1 MVPRLL
7 DGSVVTTAHL
17 ELVPLLFPISMTCTQ
32 PGFPAAE
39 MNDFMYEL
47 EARPGVLDVTVFH
60 GFPWADISIVGASVV
75 VTTNNDPALAAAV
88 GREAGQWLWDHRHMF
103 EATISSDGV
112 VHDVL
117 SDVHTAESA
126 IRAALAIVAA
136 TDKAGERLGPV
147 CINETAD
154 NCGGGA
160 PGDAT
165 LLLSALL
172 AADLPA
178 GTACFGWIY
187 DPAVLEQCF
196 EAGVG
201 ATVDI
206 SLGGKADASL
216 GGAPIEASATVRVL
230 TDGIWPARE
239 GSVGWGPGSTRS
251 LGRMARI
258 DIAGVDVLIA
268 ASRSQVFDEGAFTL
282 AGLDIT
288 TYKICGVKSST
299 HFRAGWAPIS
309 RAILTA
315 DEPGW
320 TSNDLAT
327 FQLMRTKPAVRWPV
341 DDRAAY
347 PPPSAAAR
355 L

>member
-1 MVPRLL
+1 
-7 DGSVVTTAHL
+7 
-17 ELVPLLFPISMTCTQ
+17 
-32 PGFPAAE
+32 
-39 MNDFMYEL
+39 
-47 EARPGVLDVTVFH
+47 VLDVTVFH
-60 GFPWADISIVGASVV
+60 GFPVSSQAICRCFKLVILGFVTDCVCLQWADISIVGASIV
-75 VTTNNDPALAAAV
+75 VTTDNDPALAAAV
-88 GREAGQWLWDHRHMF
+88 GREAGQWVWDHRHMF

-112 VHDVL
+112 AHEVL

-126 IRAALAIVAA
+126 VRAALAIVAA

-165 LLLSALL
+165 LLLRALL
-172 AADLPA
+172 AAELPA

-187 DPAVLEQCF
+187 DPEVLDQVF
-196 EAGVG
+196 AAGVG

-216 GGAPIEASATVRVL
+216 GGAPIETSATVRVL
-230 TDGIWPARE
+230 TDGIWAARE
-239 GSVGWGPGSTRS
+239 GSVGWSPGSRRNM
-251 LGRMARI
+251 GRMARI
-258 DIAGVDVLIA
+258 DIGGVDVLICA
-268 ASRSQVFDEGAFTL
+268 RRSQVFDEGAFTL
-282 AGLDIT
+282 AGLDIYD
-288 TYKICGVKSST
+288 YKVCGVKSST

-315 DEPGW
+315 DEPGGY
-320 TSNDLAT
+320 TSNDLGS

-341 DDRAAY
+341 DDAAVY
-347 PPPSAAAR
+347 PPLASAAR